1 MTLIQIEEHNF
12 SENRVRITG
21 TATDNG
27 AGISFPQSG
36 GFTGNGD
43 VHTATITCGTDGLY
57 NFNVEY
63 TDMAG
68 NIAETYTG
76 EEYYVDLTEPEIE
89 IVGVEDYSANN
100 GDVIPQI
107 VMSDTNFDTNGVNI
121 ELVGAN
127 QGSVAPEGSY
137 TNQGNGETFTFQ
149 NFPKEQSY
157 DDIYT
162 INATLTDMAGNE
174 SNATVTFSVN
184 RFGSVYVFDQTLKDI
199 EGTYIQNEIDV
210 KLQEVNVDS
219 LEHDKIK
226 VVVDTN
232 GTPRTLEEGIDYQVQ
247 ESGGNGQWYQYDY
260 TIDKSLFAGDG
271 RYIVT
276 LYSEDIAGNVNEN
289 IDESK
294 EAEISFGVDKTAP
307 VVIPIDVES
316 NAQYPV
322 DKKAA
327 NVTVNDN
334 LVLDSVEIYI
344 GDKKCDYT
352 VDGENYQFNIPNNTK
367 KQDVT
372 IMAVDAAGNKTNYVL
387 NGILVTTNTF
397 IRWYNNKPLFAGSIA
412 GAAVVTGG
420 GVGAAIAL
428 RSGRIKIRRKR
439 K

>member
-1 MTLIQIEEHNF
+1 
-12 SENRVRITG
+12 
-21 TATDNG
+21 
-27 AGISFPQSG
+27 
-36 GFTGNGD
+36 
-43 VHTATITCGTDGLY
+43 
-57 NFNVEY
+57 
-63 TDMAG
+63 
-68 NIAETYTG
+68 
-76 EEYYVDLTEPEIE
+76 
-89 IVGVEDYSANN
+89 
-100 GDVIPQI
+100 
-107 VMSDTNFDTNGVNI
+107 
-121 ELVGAN
+121 
-127 QGSVAPEGSY
+127 
-137 TNQGNGETFTFQ
+137 
-149 NFPKEQSY
+149 
-157 DDIYT
+157 
-162 INATLTDMAGNE
+162 MAGNE

-226 VVVDTN
+226 VVIDTN

>member
-1 MTLIQIEEHNF
+1 MGTVDRIQ
-12 SENRVRITG
+12 
-21 TATDNG
+21 
-27 AGISFPQSG
+27 
-36 GFTGNGD
+36 
-43 VHTATITCGTDGLY
+43 
-57 NFNVEY
+57 
-63 TDMAG
+63 
-68 NIAETYTG
+68 
-76 EEYYVDLTEPEIE
+76 
-89 IVGVEDYSANN
+89 
-100 GDVIPQI
+100 
-107 VMSDTNFDTNGVNI
+107 
-121 ELVGAN
+121 
-127 QGSVAPEGSY
+127 
-137 TNQGNGETFTFQ
+137 
-149 NFPKEQSY
+149 
-157 DDIYT
+157 
-162 INATLTDMAGNE
+162 
-174 SNATVTFSVN
+174 
-184 RFGSVYVFDQTLKDI
+184 QTLKDI

-210 KLQEVNVDS
+210 KLKEVNVDS

-322 DKKAA
+322 DTKAA

-397 IRWYNNKPLFAGSIA
+397 IRWYNNKPLFVGSIA